1 MVTGSLARRYARAV
15 LEIGTQHNNL
25 DKLGADLRS
34 LAKAMHESAE
44 LVTALINPA
53 IRRADRRRVIDQLL
67 DRIAATQ
74 HTRNLVYLLLDGERL
89 SSVEAI
95 SREVDAMIEAKAGR
109 MSAEVTSARP
119 LDASQ
124 LSQIINALET
134 LSGKKV
140 AVTRREDP
148 ELLGG
153 VVAKLGDTIYDGSL
167 RTQLRT
173 LRDELSTSGGVAS
186 GHSAPAPAPAPA
198 K

>member
-15 LEIGTQHNNL
+15 LEIGAANGNL

-53 IRRADRRRVIDQLL
+53 IRRADRRRVIDALL
-67 DRIAATQ
+67 ERIGAAP
-74 HTRNLVYLLLDGERL
+74 HTRSLVYLLLDGERL

-95 SREVDAMIEAKAGR
+95 SREVDAMIEARAGR

-124 LSQIINALET
+124 LSQIINALEK

-173 LRDELSTSGGVAS
+173 LRDDLTSGG
-186 GHSAPAPAPAPA
+186 PAPASPPRSR
-198 K
+198 